1 MDDGPGGAFP
11 EYAML
16 ALRLTE
22 GLRRKDCVERFAD
35 GDAQYEAVRRA
46 AAWLPKSLVLADHE
60 WIALTA
66 EGFLVSNTI
75 LSEILP

>member
-1 MDDGPGGAFP
+1 
-11 EYAML
+11 ML

-35 GDAQYEAVRRA
+35 GDAQYEAVRRT

-60 WIALTA
+60 RIALTA